1 MNPLIDPDYIKRQL
15 GRRKPNEFFG
25 QNFLVDEEVL
35 SSIVNAGQIRK
46 TDTILEI
53 GPGLGVLT
61 LELAARAK
69 AVIAVEKDTN
79 LIPSLKSNLKEFK
92 NLTVINDDILKLH
105 LEKYIS
111 GPYKVIANI
120 PYYLSSHLFQYL
132 LNLEHKPELI
142 VLLVQKEVGE
152 RIVAS
157 PGKLSI
163 LGISVQIKSEASIQ
177 AFVPKQS
184 FWPVPK
190 VDSVIITI
198 KPKNKYPQIDD
209 EKLFF
214 RIVKIAFSSKR
225 KQIHNTLKTGLKL
238 NNDEVKNLLELAK
251 IGFESRPQELA
262 LNDWIQLYKT
272 IKENEKFSG

>member
-1 MNPLIDPDYIKRQL
+1 
-15 GRRKPNEFFG
+15 
-25 QNFLVDEEVL
+25 
-35 SSIVNAGQIRK
+35 
-46 TDTILEI
+46 
-53 GPGLGVLT
+53 
-61 LELAARAK
+61 
-69 AVIAVEKDTN
+69 KDRN
-79 LIPSLKSNLKEFK
+79 LIPALKRNLKEFK
-92 NLTVINDDILKLH
+92 NLTVLNDDILKLH
-105 LEKYIS
+105 LEKYIT

-132 LNLEHKPELI
+132 LNLEHKPDLI

-152 RIVAS
+152 RIVAL

-163 LGISVQIKSEASIQ
+163 LGISVQIKADASVQ
-177 AFVPKQS
+177 AFVPRQS

-214 RIVKIAFSSKR
+214 RIVKIAFASKR

-238 NNDEVKNLLELAK
+238 SNDEVKNLLDSAQ

-262 LNDWIQLYKT
+262 LNDWIQLYK
-272 IKENEKFSG
+272 IVKQNEKFSG

>member
-15 GRRKPNEFFG
+15 GGRRPNEFFG

-35 SSIVNAGQIRK
+35 SSIVKAGEIKK

-69 AVIAVEKDTN
+69 AVIAVEKDRN
-79 LIPSLKSNLKEFK
+79 LIPALKRNLKEFK
-92 NLTVINDDILKLH
+92 NLTVLNDDILKLH
-105 LEKYIS
+105 LEKYIT

-132 LNLEHKPELI
+132 LNLEHKPDLI

-152 RIVAS
+152 RIVAL

-163 LGISVQIKSEASIQ
+163 LGISVQIKADASVQ
-177 AFVPKQS
+177 AFVPRQS

-214 RIVKIAFSSKR
+214 RIVKIAFASKR

-238 NNDEVKNLLELAK
+238 SNDEVKNLLDSAQ

-262 LNDWIQLYKT
+262 LNDWIQLYK
-272 IKENEKFSG
+272 IVKQNEKFSG